1 MYSNLGSGW
10 TKDVESSNGVDGF
23 RPQVNEDEV
32 VIRIDAAPGIVMR
45 SAQIVEIGPASA
57 GITTSAPFPTP
68 TPTSSELTAALLNK
82 DEDPNEVRPR
92 MDVFHPQVNLPTFR
106 R

>member
-23 RPQVNEDEV
+23 RPQVPTDEV
-32 VIRIDAAPGIVMR
+32 VIRIDGAPGIEMR
-45 SAQIVEIGPASA
+45 SAQIVEINPASA
-57 GITTSAPFPTP
+57 VITAAIPIPIP
-68 TPTSSELTAALLNK
+68 MPTSELAANK
-82 DEDPNEVRPR
+82 DEDGNEVRPR
-92 MDVFHPQVNLPTFR
+92 MDLYHPQLNLPILR